1 MDKIPGRG
9 YVRLGTLAGTDCRSY
24 KDRVLE
30 RSKDGDVFR

>member
-1 MDKIPGRG
+1 MGTVPGRW

-30 RSKDGDVFR
+30 RSEDGDVFQ